1 MVSGSKKPRSL
12 LKVQGS
18 IQEDQFENENSSDL
32 FIVPDLQLKEQLQ
45 LEIEKLRESN
55 SLFFTKMMEAYRVE
69 RANNSS
75 LSSTNDFFAKLKT
88 KLEQQNS
95 DLEKKV
101 ASLEKNLTSNQK
113 KIGKVAGPN

>member
-1 MVSGSKKPRSL
+1 M
-12 LKVQGS
+12 
-18 IQEDQFENENSSDL
+18 
-32 FIVPDLQLKEQLQ
+32 PDLQLKEQLQ

-75 LSSTNDFFAKLKT
+75 LSSNNDFIAKIKT
-88 KLEQQNS
+88 KLEQQNI

-113 KIGKVAGPN
+113 KIGKVAGSY